1 MKTLKAKDVFNYQWQ
16 KLQEEAEE
24 VQEVEKL
31 TLKNLQVSLEKV
43 SKNTKQNAIKPL
55 LANIL
60 VLAEE
65 QVEDLLVAK
74 KVQQVNHL
82 KVQQELLAEE
92 QVQEKAEV
100 KLTFN

>member
-1 MKTLKAKDVFNYQWQ
+1 M
-16 KLQEEAEE
+16 EEE
-24 VQEVEKL
+24 QRLEKL

-43 SKNTKQNAIKPL
+43 SKNTKQNAIKLL
-55 LANIL
+55 LANKLLL
-60 VLAEE
+60 VEE

-92 QVQEKAEV
+92 RVQEKVEV